1 MAAAAKSADSVQDDA
16 DGDDTTTVADDL
28 PAHVTHTIRR
38 HAMYAAAGGLIPVPL
53 LEIVTSGTIQIRLV
67 AKLCDIYGVSFSEN
81 AVKAALGTM
90 IASILPAGALGASVF
105 TMVRAVPVVGPLL
118 SLATMP
124 ALAGA
129 ATWAVGRIFAWH
141 FANGGTLENF
151 DAESSKEDFKREF
164 EAGKRRAAQA

>member
-1 MAAAAKSADSVQDDA
+1 MAAAAKNAETGADEPNDENVSN
-16 DGDDTTTVADDL
+16 VADEL
-28 PAHVTHTIRR
+28 PAAVTHTIRR

-67 AKLCDIYGVSFSEN
+67 SKLCDIYGVSFSEN

-90 IASILPAGALGASVF
+90 IASILPAGALGVSVF
-105 TMVRAVPVVGPLL
+105 AMVRAVPVVGPLL
-118 SLATMP
+118 SLATLP

-151 DAESSKEDFKREF
+151 DAESNKDDFKREF
-164 EAGKRRAAQA
+164 EAGKRQATSA

>member
-1 MAAAAKSADSVQDDA
+1 MAATAKTAEPVETDDVGTVD
-16 DGDDTTTVADDL
+16 DGL
-28 PAHVTHTIRR
+28 PAAVTHQIRR

-67 AKLCDIYGVSFSEN
+67 AKLCDIYGISFSEN
-81 AVKAALGTM
+81 AVKAALGAL
-90 IASILPAGALGASVF
+90 IGSILPAGAIGVSAFALIRS
-105 TMVRAVPVVGPLL
+105 VPVVGPLL

-129 ATWAVGRIFAWH
+129 ATWAVGRVFAWH

-151 DAESSKEDFKREF
+151 DAEGSKEQFKAEF
-164 EAGKRRAAQA
+164 EAGKRRASSSD

>member
-1 MAAAAKSADSVQDDA
+1 MAAAAKKPETAADESADDV
-16 DGDDTTTVADDL
+16 DTVEEDL
-28 PAHVTHTIRR
+28 PAAVTHEIRR

-53 LEIVTSGTIQIRLV
+53 LEIVTSGTVQIRLV
-67 AKLCDIYGVSFSEN
+67 SRLCDIYGVSFSEN
-81 AVKAALGTM
+81 AVKTALTTM

-141 FANGGTLENF
+141 FANGGSLEDF
-151 DAESSKEDFKREF
+151 DAEGSKESFKREF
-164 EAGKRRAAQA
+164 EAGKRRAAGA

>member
-1 MAAAAKSADSVQDDA
+1 MTQGKNAEAEQVELP
-16 DGDDTTTVADDL
+16 GDDDSIASPSL
-28 PAHVTHTIRR
+28 PATVTHTIRR

-105 TMVRAVPVVGPLL
+105 TMVRAVPVVGPLI

-164 EAGKRRAAQA
+164 EAGKRRAAEA

>member
-1 MAAAAKSADSVQDDA
+1 MAAAAKSAEPVEDNDVETVDD
-16 DGDDTTTVADDL
+16 GL
-28 PAHVTHTIRR
+28 PAAVTHQIRR

-81 AVKAALGTM
+81 AVKAALGSL
-90 IASILPAGALGASVF
+90 IGSILPAGAIGVSAFALIRS
-105 TMVRAVPVVGPLL
+105 VPVVGPLL

-129 ATWAVGRIFAWH
+129 ATWAVGRVFAWH

-151 DAESSKEDFKREF
+151 DAEGSKEQFKAEF
-164 EAGKRRAAQA
+164 EAGKRRASSSD

>member
-1 MAAAAKSADSVQDDA
+1 MATAAAAKKTEAEPIDEDVA
-16 DGDDTTTVADDL
+16 TVADEL
-28 PAHVTHTIRR
+28 PAAVTHAIRR
-38 HAMYAAAGGLIPVPL
+38 HAMYAAAGGLIPIPL

-90 IASILPAGALGASVF
+90 VASILPAGALGMSVF
-105 TMVRAVPVVGPLL
+105 VMVRAVPVVGPLL

-141 FANGGTLENF
+141 FAKGGTLEDF
-151 DAESSKEDFKREF
+151 DAEGSKEDFKREF
-164 EAGKRRAAQA
+164 DAGKSRAAGA